1 MIAGA
6 ALLEGLNDKQR
17 MAVSALR
24 GNLLVLAGAGT
35 GKTRVLVHRIAW
47 LLSVERCFPSTI
59 LAVTFSNQ
67 AASQIRQ
74 RVDQLLQRPHP
85 EVWIGTFHGLAH
97 RLLRLH
103 ALEAGLPS
111 DFHIIDADDQLQL
124 LRRLIRLRNLEEKQ
138 WPARQAAGYINAKKE
153 AGLRPRHV
161 VVSDSGAEGT
171 WLAIYQSYQEACDRA
186 GLVDFSE
193 LLLRA
198 HELWLNK
205 PLVLEQY
212 RRRFTNILVDE
223 FQDTNR
229 QQYAWIR
236 CLAGE
241 SAKVVIVG
249 DDDQSI
255 YGWRGAQVEN
265 LQQFCQDFSAVA
277 TVRLEQNYRSSG
289 HILQAANA
297 LITHNSGRLGKNLWT
312 GGQLGSPIILHSA
325 TDELAE
331 ARFVVDQLRRWHS
344 QGRPFSDCAILYRN
358 NAQSRVLEEA
368 LLRSDIPYRIYGG
381 LRFFDRQEIKD
392 ALAYLRLILNR
403 QDDVAFERVINTPT
417 RGIGERT
424 LLLIRQAARAH
435 ATPLWQAALR
445 LLQQQGLTGRAAAA
459 VQRFL
464 ELIEALA
471 RDSVD
476 LPLYQQ
482 TDQVIRYSGL
492 WQFYEQTQGD
502 LGQTR
507 LDNLRELVTATR
519 QFKPNEQDPPQDS
532 LQAFLSHVVLEA
544 GERGSG
550 PDQPA
555 VQLMTLH
562 SAKGLEFPQ
571 IFMVGLEEGLF
582 PSSQSLRQG
591 ERLEEERRLAYVGI
605 TRAMKQLFISYAA
618 VRRLYGSVTEQLPS
632 RFLSELPQH
641 CLEILPGDSLGYRHA
656 PLPRRRAEVDG
667 SFLPDHC
674 TSAQRLGSSPSL
686 SSDSQPV
693 GVTAEFSG
701 TFILGQRVSHP
712 KFGRGKVV
720 ALEGSEAHRRVQV
733 SFETAGTKWLVIAY
747 ARLDRLL

>member
-1 MIAGA
+1 MIEGT
-6 ALLEGLNDKQR
+6 ALLEGLNDKQQ
-17 MAVSALR
+17 MAVSALH

-47 LLSVERCFPSTI
+47 LLAVERCFPSTI

-67 AASQIRQ
+67 AAAEIR
-74 RVDQLLQRPHP
+74 RRIDQLLQRPHP
-85 EVWIGTFHGLAH
+85 EMWIGTFHGVAH
-97 RLLRLH
+97 RLLRIH
-103 ALEAGLPS
+103 ALEAGLS
-111 DFHIIDADDQLQL
+111 AEFQVIDADDQLQL
-124 LRRLIRLRNLEEKQ
+124 LKRLIRLRNLDEKQ
-138 WPARQAAGYINAKKE
+138 WSARQAAGYINAKKE
-153 AGLRPRHV
+153 AGLRPRHI
-161 VVSDSGAEGT
+161 VVSDSGAEST
-171 WLAIYQSYQEACDRA
+171 WLAIYQNYQEACDRA
-186 GLVDFSE
+186 GLVDFAE

-198 HELWLNK
+198 HELWLEK

-223 FQDTNR
+223 FQDTNS

-255 YGWRGAQVEN
+255 YGWRGARVEN
-265 LQQFCQDFSAVA
+265 LQQFCQDFSEVA

-297 LITHNSGRLGKNLWT
+297 LITYNSGRLGKNLWT
-312 GGQLGSPIILHSA
+312 GDPLGSPIILHGA

-331 ARFVVDQLRRWHS
+331 ARFVVEQLRRWRS
-344 QGRPFSDCAILYRN
+344 QGRPFSECAILYRN

-381 LRFFDRQEIKD
+381 MRFFERQEIKD
-392 ALAYLRLILNR
+392 ALAYLRLIANR
-403 QDDVAFERVINTPT
+403 QDDVAFERVINTPA

-424 LLLIRQAARAH
+424 LLLIRQAARDRAI
-435 ATPLWQAALR
+435 PLWQAALL

-464 ELIEALA
+464 ELIEALT
-471 RDSVD
+471 RDSVA

-482 TDQVIRYSGL
+482 TDQVIRHSGL
-492 WQFYEQTQGD
+492 WQLYEQTQGD
-502 LGQTR
+502 LGTPR

-519 QFKPNEQDPPQDS
+519 QFKHDEQDPQPSS

-550 PDQPA
+550 TDQPA
-555 VQLMTLH
+555 VQMMTLH

-582 PSSQSLRQG
+582 PSSQSLRQSD
-591 ERLEEERRLAYVGI
+591 RLEEERRLAYVGI
-605 TRAMKQLFISYAA
+605 TRAMNQLFISYAA
-618 VRRLYGSVTEQLPS
+618 VRRLYGTATEQQPS

-641 CLEILPGDSLGYRHA
+641 CLESLPADSAGYRHYSPARGRVEGSGSVIERGLSA
-656 PLPRRRAEVDG
+656 P
-667 SFLPDHC
+667 
-674 TSAQRLGSSPSL
+674 RLVSPSST
-686 SSDSQPV
+686 SSWEREPASL
-693 GVTAEFSG
+693 ASECAA
-701 TFILGQRVSHP
+701 TFTLEQRVSHP

-720 ALEGSEAHRRVQV
+720 AFEGSEPHRRVQV
-733 SFETAGTKWLVIAY
+733 AFDSCGAKWLVIAY
-747 ARLDRLL
+747 ARLDSTI

>member
-1 MIAGA
+1 MIEGS
-6 ALLEGLNDKQR
+6 ALLEGLNEKQR
-17 MAVSALR
+17 LAVSALR

-47 LLSVERCFPSTI
+47 LLAVERCFPSTI

-67 AASQIRQ
+67 AAGQIRQ
-74 RVDQLLQRPHP
+74 RIDQLLQRSHH
-85 EVWIGTFHGLAH
+85 EVWIGTFHGMAH
-97 RLLRLH
+97 RLLRIH
-103 ALEAGLPS
+103 TLEAGLPL
-111 DFHIIDADDQLQL
+111 DFQIIDADDQLQL

-161 VVSDSGAEGT
+161 VVSDSSTEST

-186 GLVDFSE
+186 GLVDFAE

-198 HELWLNK
+198 HELWLDK

-223 FQDTNR
+223 FQDTNS

-265 LQQFCQDFSAVA
+265 LQQFCQDFSAVT

-312 GGQLGSPIILHSA
+312 ESPLGAQITLHSA

-331 ARFVVDQLRRWHS
+331 ARFVVDQLRCWQR

-368 LLRSDIPYRIYGG
+368 LLRANIPYRIYGG
-381 LRFFDRQEIKD
+381 LRFFERQEIKD
-392 ALAYLRLILNR
+392 ALAYLRLIVNR

-435 ATPLWQAALR
+435 ATPLWPAALQ

-471 RDSVD
+471 RDSLD
-476 LPLYQQ
+476 LPLHQQ
-482 TDQVIRYSGL
+482 TDQVIRHSGL
-492 WQFYEQTQGD
+492 WQFYEQTQGE

-519 QFKPNEQDPPQDS
+519 QFKLDEQDPQQSP

-605 TRAMKQLFISYAA
+605 TRAMNQLFISYAA
-618 VRRLYGSVTEQLPS
+618 VRRLYGISTEQQPS

-641 CLEILPGDSLGYRHA
+641 CLERLPADNRVGYGYYTTPRGRVEPSEPRLDRTAA
-656 PLPRRRAEVDG
+656 PRPAPPPSAASDWASARPAAEG
-667 SFLPDHC
+667 
-674 TSAQRLGSSPSL
+674 A
-686 SSDSQPV
+686 
-693 GVTAEFSG
+693 G
-701 TFILGQRVSHP
+701 TFTLGQRVSHP
-712 KFGRGKVV
+712 KFGLGKVV
-720 ALEGSEAHRRVQV
+720 ALEGSEPHCRVQV
-733 SFETAGTKWLVIAY
+733 SFDTQGTKWLVIAY
-747 ARLDRLL
+747 ARLDRLP